1 MASVLPMRC
10 FRRLSHLSH
19 RSATHLPR
27 RSFSSGLHDQ
37 VTAVLGAQWG
47 DEGKGKLVDI
57 LGTKYDICA
66 RFNGGSNAGHTL
78 VVDGQKFAM
87 HLLPCGVLSE
97 ECTNIIGNGVVVH
110 VPTLVQELQS
120 VLAANIAIDGRI
132 LISDRA
138 HIVFDFH
145 QEIDGILENLR
156 DQKQATEDEETPH
169 KSTETGGGG
178 SIGTTRRGIGP
189 AYASKMYRNGVRFGD
204 LKDWDKFKDKY
215 MALVETNQILF
226 NELCDYNAKEELS
239 RFESYR
245 ELLLPMIEDTILYV
259 NNQYKSGKRI
269 LLEGANAALLDID
282 FGTYPMV
289 TASSTC
295 HGGISTGIGLAA
307 PFVNTRIG
315 VVKAYT
321 TRVGHGP
328 FPTEQVNEYGEHLG
342 SKGHEFGTTTG
353 RKRRCGWIDIPL
365 IHYSHLLN
373 AYSSINITKL
383 DVLDG
388 LDEIQ
393 IAKAYK
399 IDGQRLPPGAMP
411 STMEELA
418 RIEVEYETM
427 PGWKSSIA
435 QCKKYQDLPEN
446 AQQYVQRIEELT
458 EIPVSWIGVGPDRS
472 DMVTK
477 GFDF

>member
-1 MASVLPMRC
+1 MNSLLRFHRVSG
-10 FRRLSHLSH
+10 LSHHFKSN
-19 RSATHLPR
+19 SY
-27 RSFSSGLHDQ
+27 RSFSSGLRDQ
-37 VTAVLGAQWG
+37 VTAILGAQWG

-57 LGTKYDICA
+57 LASKYDICA

-78 VVDGQKFAM
+78 VVDGEKFAM
-87 HLLPCGVLSE
+87 HLLPCGVLNKH
-97 ECTNIIGNGVVVH
+97 CINIIGNGVVVH

-120 VLAANIAIDGRI
+120 LLNTNVSIDNRI

-156 DQKQATEDEETPH
+156 DSKTNKTDQNDNKNAD
-169 KSTETGGGG
+169 SG

-189 AYASKMYRNGVRFGD
+189 AYASKMFRNGIRFGD
-204 LKDWDKFKDKY
+204 LKGDFNKFKDKY
-215 MALVETNQILF
+215 LRLVEMNQLLF
-226 NELCDYNAKEELS
+226 AELSSYSVKEELS

-245 ELLLPMIEDTILYV
+245 ELLLPMIEDTILYI
-259 NNQYKSGKRI
+259 NSEYKAGKRI

-295 HGGISTGIGLAA
+295 HGGISTGLGLAS
-307 PFVNTRIG
+307 PFINTRIG

-328 FPTEQVNEYGEHLG
+328 FPTEQINEYGEQLG
-342 SKGHEFGTTTG
+342 AIGHEFGTTTG

-365 IHYSHLLN
+365 IQYSNLLN

-383 DVLDG
+383 DVFDTF
-388 LDEIQ
+388 DEIQ
-393 IAKAYK
+393 IGKSYLV
-399 IDGQRLPPGAMP
+399 DGKRLKPGTMP
-411 STMEELA
+411 STMDELGK
-418 RIEVEYETM
+418 IQVEYETL

-435 QCKKYQDLPEN
+435 KCKTYDELPQN
-446 AQQYVQRIEELT
+446 AKNYIQRIEELT
-458 EIPVSWIGVGPDRS
+458 EIPVSWIGVGADRNE
-472 DMVTK
+472 MIGK
-477 GFDF
+477 GFNI